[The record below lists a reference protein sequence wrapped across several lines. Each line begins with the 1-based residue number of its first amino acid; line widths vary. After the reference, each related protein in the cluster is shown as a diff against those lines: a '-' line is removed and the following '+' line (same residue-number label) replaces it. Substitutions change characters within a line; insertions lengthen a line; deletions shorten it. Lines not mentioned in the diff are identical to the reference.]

1 MERQVLE
8 QGGSSGWGK
17 RGAVAAALAMSITAV
32 PALAHSESDVNG
44 GLVAGLTHPLFGLDH
59 LLAMVAVGLW
69 GAYLGRP
76 LIYVLPSV
84 FPIVMTGGAIF
95 GMAAFEFPPVEL
107 GIAIS
112 VLTLGLL
119 IAAAKSASVWLASGI
134 VGVFAIFH
142 GFAHGQ
148 ELPITADP
156 VGYSLGFV
164 LSTGSLH
171 LLGIGLGALT
181 RLPRPFASIPRGLG
195 AAIAVAGAYFL
206 YKALLL

>member
-1 MERQVLE
+1 MERERLK
-8 QGGSSGWGK
+8 QGDSFGWGR
-17 RGAVAAALAMSITAV
+17 RGVVAAALAMLITAA
-32 PALAHSESDVNG
+32 PALAHSESDVAG
-44 GLVAGLTHPLFGLDH
+44 GFVAGFTHPLFGLDH

-84 FPIVMTGGAIF
+84 FPIVMTGGAIL

-112 VLTLGLL
+112 VLALGLL
-119 IAAAKSASVWLASGI
+119 IAAAKSVSVWLACAI

-148 ELPITADP
+148 ELPVTADP
-156 VGYSLGFV
+156 VGYSVGFV

-181 RLPRPFASIPRGLG
+181 RLPHPFASIPRCLG
-195 AAIAVAGAYFL
+195 ALIAVAGAYFL
-206 YKALLL
+206 YKAALP